1 MLNLIAFLNFDFVEK
16 ELLGKICGMAKVS
29 KAVWKEFEEAKLSQL
44 FKHCLQWETEAPE
57 SLQWRNIYYA
67 WYYDPET
74 VAHEA
79 TM

>member
-1 MLNLIAFLNFDFVEK
+1 
-16 ELLGKICGMAKVS
+16 MAKVLS
-29 KAVWKEFEEAKLSQL
+29 KAVWKEFQEAKLSQL
-44 FKHCLQWETEAPE
+44 FKHCLRWETEGPE

>member
-1 MLNLIAFLNFDFVEK
+1 MLSGRSFRKLIAFQAIQTVNEMGLIE
-16 ELLGKICGMAKVS
+16 G
-29 KAVWKEFEEAKLSQL
+29 
-44 FKHCLQWETEAPE
+44 PE
-57 SLQWRNIYYA
+57 SLQWRNYA